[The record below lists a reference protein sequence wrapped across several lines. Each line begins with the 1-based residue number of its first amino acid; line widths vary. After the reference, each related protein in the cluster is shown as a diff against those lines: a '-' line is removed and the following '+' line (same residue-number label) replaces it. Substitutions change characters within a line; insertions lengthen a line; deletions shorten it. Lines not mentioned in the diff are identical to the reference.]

1 MSENTS
7 VNNKRI
13 AKNTLFLYIRMLLTM
28 GVTLF
33 TSRVI
38 LNTLGIDDYGIYNVV
53 GGLVSMFAVLSNSL
67 SAAISRFITYELGGG
82 DLKKLKTVFST
93 GVTIQFGLS
102 ILIIILCEIIGVW
115 FLNNKMVMPSD
126 RLYAANWVLQFSML
140 SFCLGLISVPYNAAI
155 TAHERMGAFAYIG
168 ILEVTLKLVIAYMIK
183 VSPIDKLISYAILI
197 FCVSLLIR
205 FIYGYYCKRH
215 FEECTYKFVIDKPV
229 LKEMTSF
236 AGWSFF
242 GNTAFLFNTQ
252 GVNMLINVYFGVAV
266 NAARGIAAQID
277 SAVRQFI
284 ISFTT
289 AVNPQITKSCAARDF
304 DYMNMLIC
312 RSSKLSG
319 YLLLYFAVPIVIEA
333 HEILTLWLGIVP
345 DYSAIFLRLTVLN
358 AFFDTIF
365 AGALVTA
372 MMATGKIKRYQI
384 VITLCGFGVFP
395 LTWLFYYIGL
405 PPYYSYIAYGSIY
418 FALIF
423 VRLYLV
429 KDYIHL
435 FPMKYIKEVML
446 PYVPV
451 VIVAFSV
458 PFSITMYM
466 SESITRLLVVCA
478 SSVIITT
485 SAIYL
490 LGLTKA
496 ERVFVQTSIS
506 NILNKTKQ

>member
-1 MSENTS
+1 MPNTTS
-7 VNNKRI
+7 NNKRI
-13 AKNTLFLYIRMLLTM
+13 AKNTLFLYLRMLLTM

-38 LNTLGIDDYGIYNVV
+38 LRTLGVDDYGIYNVV
-53 GGLVSMFAVLSNSL
+53 GGFVSMFAVLSNSL

-93 GVTIQFGLS
+93 GVTIQIGLS
-102 ILIIILCEIIGVW
+102 VLIILLCEIIGVW
-115 FLNNKMVMPSD
+115 FLNNKMVIPSD
-126 RLYAANWVLQFSML
+126 RLYAANWVLQFCTL

-155 TAHERMGAFAYIG
+155 TAHERMDAFAYIG

-183 VSPIDKLISYAILI
+183 ISPIDKLISYAILL

-289 AVNPQITKSCAARDF
+289 AVNPQITKSYAARDF

-365 AGALVTA
+365 AGSLVTA
-372 MMATGKIKRYQI
+372 IMATGKIKRYQI

-395 LTWLFYYIGL
+395 LTWFLYYIGM
-405 PPYYSYIAYGSIY
+405 PPYFSYIAYGSIY

-435 FPMKYIKEVML
+435 SPMKYIKDVML

-458 PFSITMYM
+458 PFLITMYM
-466 SESITRLLVVCA
+466 SEGIARLLVVCVI
-478 SSVIITT
+478 SVVVTT
-485 SAIYL
+485 ISIYL
-490 LGLTKA
+490 LGLTKP
-496 ERVFVQTSIS
+496 EKIFVKESLS
-506 NILNKTKQ
+506 NFLNKIKQ